1 MGGGD
6 LGEELGGKEISNP
19 FSIMSIC
26 RKSYRLV
33 GRDGVAR
40 LSGWEQAGGL
50 VGVAVGALGVNGW
63 RGEYLR
69 GESPKQR
76 GRGMGEIL
84 REAVR
89 GAVGDVM
96 GKVGIEGGLA
106 GALRDALWI
115 TPGPYRC
122 WAGVVARV
130 VAGWHPREAGEA
142 EVVAL
147 VGWLEGWE
155 GSVAGPWEWLLR
167 EESREISVDE
177 FRSLRELA
185 PEAAFLLWVLELRGT
200 GWGGLAEGEV
210 PEGLR
215 GPEKIDESVL
225 GQLGTLLMMRSKPLF
240 GWDEL
245 RLLGDGF
252 AVRVMES
259 HRLWGGLMR
268 DEDRERFAGATQY
281 LQGRWVR
288 VEGDRFVDVGA
299 ALAQVRE
306 RQRVDWIGRELPWS
320 RYLDSAELR
329 RLGLEALLGSVPG
342 GGSEPGVKE
351 LEEALWFV
359 ESREDGRRRK
369 LWSGGVAFQRRMLG
383 LTRRCDW
390 DGVFL
395 EETSWAAGKWMGKAV
410 AVEVRDAAWEWMC
423 GLVAPVGRAEDGPPV
438 VLPMV
443 LAPAFLA
450 MAGERP
456 GELLRWV
463 GSFRGE
469 SRRRLLNRAAF
480 LQEAL
485 AVALRRLPG
494 REVASLEEMLIWGL
508 QWLVKA
514 GGEPCGTEE
523 LLRSFSVVKRKVVRE
538 HLERVAWRGWVA
550 DLGVAYA
557 RVFPEE
563 SQRMVAGRAAE
574 MLLLLRGL
582 TVAQLE
588 AGGWGREWRSAGAG
602 VWPVS
607 DLFAASPR
615 IRVSEQEKLASLLAW
630 EDPCQV
636 MLAWLSHRPYR
647 AAAVERHGLAVV
659 EHAESLERTGRPGG
673 MVVGDG
679 ESDAVLRGVLA
690 GLRREEVEL
699 ERRAGL
705 LGDPQRCGPAALA
718 ALAQLGR
725 LDVMVLSELDR
736 EKLREMLPVAAA
748 LAPERPAVW
757 QALELSLWVGLRW
770 YPFLIRLAV
779 ARVSHHRSGGVPG
792 HMCDGYYQTF
802 ERPKRSGGKRV
813 ITAPRKTL
821 RALQRDILRQLERE
835 AAGQPEASAHGF
847 VPGRSTLTNAQPH
860 AGQAVVVNLD
870 IRGFFPSTPLRLI
883 QRAVLRAVGDRLSI
897 PVVYLLADICA
908 YGGALPTGAP
918 TSPWLAN
925 VVLAG
930 ADKALAKVAGAAGL
944 QYTRYADDLTF
955 SGGDG
960 AVGMIRFAEKVLGGL
975 GYELDPKKINI
986 FRRGRRQV
994 VTGLV
999 VNERVNLPR
1008 QVRRRIRAVV
1018 HAVTVGREPVWHGRP
1033 VSLDAVRGALGWWH
1047 QIHPEQVAGLMEEFR
1062 AARGG
1067 AA

>member
-1 MGGGD
+1 MGGGEP
-6 LGEELGGKEISNP
+6 GEELGGKRISIP

-50 VGVAVGALGVNGW
+50 VGVAVGVLGVNGW
-63 RGEYLR
+63 KGEYMR
-69 GESPKQR
+69 RVTPKQR

-84 REAVR
+84 RDAVR
-89 GAVGDVM
+89 VAVRDVM
-96 GKVGIEGGLA
+96 GKVGVEGGLA
-106 GALRDALWI
+106 GALRDVLWM
-115 TPGPYRC
+115 TPGPCRC
-122 WAGVVARV
+122 WAGVVARAV
-130 VAGWHPREAGEA
+130 VDWHPREAGEA

-147 VGWLEGWE
+147 VNWLAEWE

-167 EESREISVDE
+167 EELREISVEE

-200 GWGGLAEGEV
+200 GWGGLVEGEV

-215 GPEKIDESVL
+215 GPEKMDESIL
-225 GQLGTLLMMRSKPLF
+225 AQLGTILTMRSKPKF
-240 GWDEL
+240 GWEEL

-252 AVRVMES
+252 AARVMES
-259 HRLWGGLMR
+259 HRLWGRLMR
-268 DEDRERFAGATQY
+268 DEDRERFAGATQN

-288 VEGDRFVDVGA
+288 VEGDRFVDVGV
-299 ALAQVRE
+299 ALEQVRE
-306 RQRVDWIGRELPWS
+306 RQRVDGNGRELPWS
-320 RYLDSAELR
+320 RYLDCAELR
-329 RLGLEALLGSVPG
+329 RLGLEALVGSVPVG
-342 GGSEPGVKE
+342 VPEPGVEE

-359 ESREDGRRRK
+359 GSREEVRRRK

-383 LTRRCDW
+383 LTRRYDW
-390 DGVFL
+390 GGVFL
-395 EETSWAAGKWMGKAV
+395 EEASWVEGKWMGKAV

-438 VLPMV
+438 A

-450 MAGERP
+450 MAGDRP

-480 LQEAL
+480 LEEAL
-485 AVALRRLPG
+485 AVALRRLLG

-508 QWLVKA
+508 QWMVKK
-514 GGEPCGTEE
+514 GGESSGTEE
-523 LLRSFSVVKRKVVRE
+523 LLRSFSVVKRKAVRE

-557 RVFPEE
+557 RAFPEE
-563 SQRMVAGRAAE
+563 SRRMVAGRAAE

-636 MLAWLSHRPYR
+636 LPAWLSHRPYR
-647 AAAVERHGLAVV
+647 AAAVERHGLEVV
-659 EHAESLERTGRPGG
+659 EYAESLERTGRPGG
-673 MVVGDG
+673 MVLGDE
-679 ESDAVLRGVLA
+679 ESDAVLRQVLA

-699 ERRAGL
+699 KRRAGL

-718 ALAQLGR
+718 ALARLGR
-725 LDVMVLSELDR
+725 LDVMVLAELDQ

-757 QALELSLWVGLRW
+757 QALELALWVGLRW

-779 ARVSHHRSGGVPG
+779 GRVSHHCSGGAPG

-835 AAGQPEASAHGF
+835 AAGQPEESAHGF

-883 QRAVLRAVGDRLSI
+883 QRAVRRAVGERLSI

-930 ADKALAKVAGAAGL
+930 ADKALAKVAAAAGL

-960 AVGMIRFAEKVLGGL
+960 AVGMIRFAERVLGGL

-1008 QVRRRIRAVV
+1008 QVRRRIRAAV
-1018 HAVTVGREPVWHGRP
+1018 HAVKVGREPLWHGRP
-1033 VSLDAVRGALGWWH
+1033 VSLEAVRGALGWWH
-1047 QIHPEQVAGLMEEFR
+1047 QIHPEQVAGLMEQFR